1 MAGVL
6 NPIDAQLCAPGANAA
21 SDGKCPINDTE
32 LKYDADAVQVLT
44 WTLLSY
50 PSTYMMLTVNCICR
64 TAAWMY
70 LGCIVGLTHDTSRIH
85 IHNTCILVS
94 ILRDT

>member
-1 MAGVL
+1 MEDVPRVVGFDLCGVVRCVGTVMAGVL

-44 WTLLSY
+44 WTLRLW
-50 PSTYMMLTVNCICR
+50 L
-64 TAAWMY
+64 W
-70 LGCIVGLTHDTSRIH
+70 LWF
-85 IHNTCILVS
+85 
-94 ILRDT
+94 